1 MSQAWAKATTY
12 FKQYRCKKIFM
23 DDFFKLRVLFSML
36 FHVQGVPVVVPAPG
50 RRGPHPDP
58 HHRHRL
64 YLPLLLVGDG
74 DDGDNDHD
82 HHHVEYRTVLTF
94 IHLKTPHEV

>member
-12 FKQYRCKKIFM
+12 LKQYRCKKIFM
-23 DDFFKLRVLFSML
+23 DDFFSLGSFFSML

-50 RRGPHPDP
+50 RRGPHSHP

-64 YLPLLLVGDG
+64 YLPLLLVGDE
-74 DDGDNDHD
+74 DGDFDYD
-82 HHHVEYRTVLTF
+82 EMIMTILTMIAVTLNVAQF
-94 IHLKTPHEV
+94 

>member
-82 HHHVEYRTVLTF
+82 HHHVECHTVLTF

>member
-12 FKQYRCKKIFM
+12 LKQYRCKKIFM

-64 YLPLLLVGDG
+64 YLSLLLVGDE
-74 DDGDNDHD
+74 DGDFDYD
-82 HHHVEYRTVLTF
+82 EMIMTILTMIAVTLNVAQF
-94 IHLKTPHEV
+94 